1 MVPKFGALV
10 GTDRICATGS
20 GALISTGYMHHE
32 APVETVGNATVLLYY
47 ALMCLKINLSARF
60 SL

>member
-10 GTDRICATGS
+10 GTDHICATGS
-20 GALISTGYMHHE
+20 GALISTGYMRHE

-47 ALMCLKINLSARF
+47 AMCVSK
-60 SL
+60 